1 MLKRSLSHVSVWS
14 LLVGVA
20 VAAYGNPDTAYAEAK
35 PFYRETFQYCTS
47 SLGKPAADESG
58 WLALVTGL
66 PKEKFGNL
74 KVFSYGSS
82 IIGNAV
88 NSSPNGKAQGYSFW
102 FKPTYGLS
110 VLTAEFAFDVGLLSK
125 YPSSVEY
132 EQRLSGVD
140 AAGIFNQ
147 TQIVLLVDNDWYISG
162 TATQQTKPA
171 AWEPVKVDP
180 SQLLYG
186 KVPYVAGLGAATPT
200 EYNNS
205 LPLTGTVRAFGVF
218 IAQVNGR
225 VRLDNFTL
233 STTGPI
239 PSGMS
244 TSPQSSSIA
253 FCPATSPDV
262 TGAPAPVPTP
272 DPEDSDSGIDR
283 GTPEPLFPPGSPT
296 PAPVPNIQAAS
307 FCSTTQQG
315 AGLKVRV
322 GKTGRKAFVT
332 KGISSGSAGLRDK
345 ALAHL
350 FLSRVMPIGAAVN
363 VRLGDFDPSAGTL
376 KVYLKRGSAPT
387 SIKIPRTV
395 QTAFK
400 RYIASLG
407 AQVSASDPMFGAVK
421 SGQAIVDTKKAACST
436 ELRTAL
442 TLRAKAA
449 GLSPKRIFVK

>member
-1 MLKRSLSHVSVWS
+1 MFKRSLPHASVWS
-14 LLVGVA
+14 LLLGVA
-20 VAAYGNPDTAYAEAK
+20 VAGYSNPDTAYAETK

-102 FKPTYGLS
+102 FKPTYGVS
-110 VLTAEFAFDVGLLSK
+110 VITAEFAFDVGLLSK

-140 AAGIFNQ
+140 AAGAFNQ
-147 TQIVLLVDNDWYISG
+147 TQIIFLVDNDWYISG
-162 TATQQTKPA
+162 TATQQTKPG
-171 AWEPVKVDP
+171 AWEPVTVDP

-218 IAQVNGR
+218 VAQVNGR
-225 VRLDNFTL
+225 VRVDNFTL

-239 PSGMS
+239 PKGMS
-244 TSPQSSSIA
+244 TSPQSASIA
-253 FCPATSPDV
+253 LCPATSPDV
-262 TGAPAPVPTP
+262 TGAPVPEPTP
-272 DPEDSDSGIDR
+272 DPEDSDGGIDR
-283 GTPEPLFPPGSPT
+283 GTPEPLFPPGART
-296 PAPVPNIQAAS
+296 PAPVPNVQAVS
-307 FCSTTQQG
+307 FCSTNEQG

-332 KGISSGSAGLRDK
+332 KGIAKNSAGLRDK

-350 FLSRVMPIGAAVN
+350 YLSRVMPIGAAVN
-363 VRLGDFDPSAGTL
+363 VRIGDYNQSAGTIKVSL
-376 KVYLKRGSAPT
+376 KKGAAPT
-387 SIKIPRTV
+387 SIKLPRTV
-395 QTAFK
+395 QSAMK

-407 AQVSASDPMFGAVK
+407 TQVSASDPMFGAVA
-421 SGQAIVDTKKAACST
+421 SGQASVDTKKAACSA
-436 ELRTAL
+436 ELKTAL
-442 TLRAKAA
+442 TQRAKAA
-449 GLSPKRIFVK
+449 GLSPKKIFVK